1 MFHSTIMQARIW
13 SFHRHH
19 DGGINIYPAAL
30 QAAIAF
36 SGDLDQDHCHTGL
49 VPHGGCGPPA
59 RIVGCIELRHGGPAL
74 DCFCTENVGFI
85 AKGGAEKGASFSS
98 WPGIV
103 RRKKWTYTHF
113 LLLLYNIIS
122 NKSTISHT
130 YFKMGGGIPQLC
142 FLRVAGRKAQTSPWR
157 LPHHHVDF
165 SPPLCNC
172 TSFATQVYT
181 SFLLLISNCL

>member
-13 SFHRHH
+13 AFHRHH
-19 DGGINIYPAAL
+19 DGGIKTYPAAL

-49 VPHGGCGPPA
+49 VPDTRAAYRPRLRNSGTDFARLVPHGGRDPPA
-59 RIVGCIELRHGGPAL
+59 RIVGCIKLRHGGPAL

-113 LLLLYNIIS
+113 LPLLYNIIL

-130 YFKMGGGIPQLC
+130 YFKTGDGIPQPC
-142 FLRVAGRKAQTSPWR
+142 FLRVAERIR
-157 LPHHHVDF
+157 L
-165 SPPLCNC
+165 
-172 TSFATQVYT
+172 A
-181 SFLLLISNCL
+181 